1 MLFNSLEFLI
11 FLPIVFTAYW
21 LARRSNLLQNMVL
34 LLASCIFYAWVDWR
48 FLFLIGFT
56 VFMTYATGRVIGN
69 TEAGNTQRKTFLTF
83 NIVVNLVILGFFKY
97 YNFFAA
103 SFSDAFHAVGINLD
117 VATLQLVLPVGISFY
132 TFKAIS
138 YSVDLYNGKMGGAKS
153 CCFVVLSD
161 VLSSAFGRS
170 YRKGTRPL
178 SSILEGANI
187 LLSSSCRWGKTDYM
201 GFV

>member
-21 LARRSNLLQNMVL
+21 LARRSNLLQNGIL

-56 VFMTYATGRVIGN
+56 TLMTYAIGRVIDN
-69 TEAGNTQRKTFLTF
+69 SEADNTQRKTFLTL
-83 NIVVNLVILGFFKY
+83 NIVVNLAILGFFKY
-97 YNFFAA
+97 YNFFVE
-103 SFSDAFHAVGINLD
+103 SFSDAFHAVGVNWD

-138 YSVDLYNGKMGGAKS
+138 YSVDLYKGKMGGK
-153 CCFVVLSD
+153 
-161 VLSSAFGRS
+161 
-170 YRKGTRPL
+170 
-178 SSILEGANI
+178 I
-187 LLSSSCRWGKTDYM
+187 LLPCCAI
-201 GFV
+201 